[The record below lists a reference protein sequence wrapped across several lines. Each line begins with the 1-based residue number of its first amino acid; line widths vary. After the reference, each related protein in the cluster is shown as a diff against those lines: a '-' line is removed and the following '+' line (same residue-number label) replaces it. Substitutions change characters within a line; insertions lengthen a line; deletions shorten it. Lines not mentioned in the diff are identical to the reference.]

1 MEKQE
6 KIKILY
12 VDDEINNLTGFKAS
26 FRMNYTI
33 MIAVNATDAMQHL
46 SAHPDIRVIFCD
58 QRMPGK
64 TGVQFFEEIRSR
76 YPKPIRILLTG
87 YTDIDSVIDSINLG
101 NVFRYVKKPWADD
114 DILGAINE
122 ANKFYISNS
131 LLAVKNEELQRAYNE
146 LDKFSYSV
154 THDMRGPLLS
164 ILGAI
169 EAAQHMDDIGEIR
182 KMLLMMNDSV
192 RNLDDFVQSIHDY
205 YNLNRG
211 ELEIKE
217 IDFKEM
223 VDEQIKIFNFTYL
236 MSDVRFKTNIIQKEV
251 FRGDSLSIK
260 LILNNLLS
268 NAFKYQR
275 KENQNKQV
283 DLNILVENG
292 LAAID
297 VIDNGVGIAEN
308 YLGDI
313 FNMFFRANTQSVGS
327 GFGLYNV
334 NAAVVKL
341 NGKITVNSE
350 LNKGTHFR
358 VTIQNK

>member
-26 FRMNYTI
+26 FRMNYNI

-46 SAHPDIRVIFCD
+46 SSHPDIRVIFCD

-122 ANKFYISNS
+122 ANKFYVSNS

-164 ILGAI
+164 VLGAI
-169 EAAQHMDDIGEIR
+169 EAAQHMDDITEIR
-182 KMLLMMNDSV
+182 KMLMMMKDSV
-192 RNLDDFVQSIHDY
+192 RNLDDFIQSIHDY

-217 IDFKEM
+217 IDFNEL
-223 VDEQIKIFNFTYL
+223 VEEQIKIFNFTYL
-236 MSDVRFKTNIIQKEV
+236 MSDVTFNTNIIQKET
-251 FRGDSLSIK
+251 FRGDVLSVK
-260 LILNNLLS
+260 
-268 NAFKYQR
+268 
-275 KENQNKQV
+275 
-283 DLNILVENG
+283 LNILVENG
-292 LAAID
+292 HAVID

-313 FNMFFRANTQSVGS
+313 FNMFFRASTQDVGS

-334 NAAVVKL
+334 KAAVTKL
-341 NGKITVNSE
+341 NGKITVDSE
-350 LNKGTHFR
+350 INKGTHFK
-358 VTIQNK
+358 VLVQNK

>member
-1 MEKQE
+1 
-6 KIKILY
+6 
-12 VDDEINNLTGFKAS
+12 
-26 FRMNYTI
+26 

-46 SAHPDIRVIFCD
+46 SSHPDIRVIFCD

-122 ANKFYISNS
+122 ANKFYVSNS

-164 ILGAI
+164 VLGAI
-169 EAAQHMDDIGEIR
+169 EAAQHMDDITEIR
-182 KMLLMMNDSV
+182 KMLMMMKDSV
-192 RNLDDFVQSIHDY
+192 RNLDDFIQSIHDY

-217 IDFKEM
+217 IDFNEL

-236 MSDVRFKTNIIQKEV
+236 MSDVTFNTNIIQKET
-251 FRGDSLSIK
+251 FRGDVLSVK

-275 KENQNKQV
+275 KDNKNKTV
-283 DLNILVENG
+283 NLNILVENG
-292 LAAID
+292 YAVID

-313 FNMFFRANTQSVGS
+313 FNMFFRASTQDVGS

-334 NAAVVKL
+334 KAAVTKL
-341 NGKITVNSE
+341 NGKITVDSE
-350 LNKGTHFR
+350 INKGTHFK
-358 VTIQNK
+358 VLVQNK

>member
-26 FRMNYTI
+26 FRMNYNI

-46 SAHPDIRVIFCD
+46 SSHPDIRVIFCD

-122 ANKFYISNS
+122 ANKFYVSNS

-164 ILGAI
+164 VLGAI
-169 EAAQHMDDIGEIR
+169 EAAQHMDDITEIR
-182 KMLLMMNDSV
+182 KMLLMMKDSV
-192 RNLDDFVQSIHDY
+192 RNLDDFIQSIHDY

-217 IDFKEM
+217 IDFNEL
-223 VDEQIKIFNFTYL
+223 VEEQIKIFNFTYL
-236 MSDVRFKTNIIQKEV
+236 MSDVTFNTNIIQKET
-251 FRGDSLSIK
+251 FRGDVLSVK

-275 KENQNKQV
+275 KDNKNKTV

-292 LAAID
+292 YAVID

-313 FNMFFRANTQSVGS
+313 FNMFFRASTQDVGS

-334 NAAVVKL
+334 KAAVTKL
-341 NGKITVNSE
+341 NGKITVDSE
-350 LNKGTHFR
+350 LNKGTHFK
-358 VTIQNK
+358 VLVQNK

>member
-1 MEKQE
+1 VEKQE

-26 FRMNYTI
+26 FRMNYNI

-46 SAHPDIRVIFCD
+46 SSHPDIRVIFCD

-87 YTDIDSVIDSINLG
+87 FTDIDSVIDSINLG
-101 NVFRYVKKPWADD
+101 NIFRYVKKPWADD

-122 ANKFYISNS
+122 ANKFYVSNS

-164 ILGAI
+164 VLGAI
-169 EAAQHMDDIGEIR
+169 EAAQHMDDITEIR
-182 KMLLMMNDSV
+182 KMLMMMKDSV
-192 RNLDDFVQSIHDY
+192 RNLDDFIQSIHDY

-217 IDFKEM
+217 IDFNEL
-223 VDEQIKIFNFTYL
+223 VEEQIKIFNFTYL
-236 MSDVRFKTNIIQKEV
+236 MSDVAFNTNIIQKET
-251 FRGDSLSIK
+251 FRGDVLSVK

-275 KENQNKQV
+275 KDNKNKTV

-292 LAAID
+292 FAIID
-297 VIDNGVGIAEN
+297 VIDNGVGISEN

-313 FNMFFRANTQSVGS
+313 FNMFFRASTQDVGS

-334 NAAVVKL
+334 KAAVTKL
-341 NGKITVNSE
+341 NGKITVDSE
-350 LNKGTHFR
+350 INKGTHFK
-358 VTIQNK
+358 VLVQNK

>member
-26 FRMNYTI
+26 FRMNYNI

-46 SAHPDIRVIFCD
+46 SSHPDIRVIFCD

-122 ANKFYISNS
+122 ANKFYVSNS

-164 ILGAI
+164 VLGAI
-169 EAAQHMDDIGEIR
+169 EAAQHMDDITEIR
-182 KMLLMMNDSV
+182 KMLLMMKDSV
-192 RNLDDFVQSIHDY
+192 RNLDDFIQSIHDY

-217 IDFKEM
+217 IDFKEL
-223 VDEQIKIFNFTYL
+223 VEEQIKIFNFTYL
-236 MSDVRFKTNIIQKEV
+236 MSDVTFNTNIIQKET
-251 FRGDSLSIK
+251 FRGDVLSVK

-275 KENQNKQV
+275 KDNKNKTV
-283 DLNILVENG
+283 DLNIMVENG
-292 LAAID
+292 YAVID

-313 FNMFFRANTQSVGS
+313 FNMFFRASTQDVGS

-334 NAAVVKL
+334 KAAVTKL
-341 NGKITVNSE
+341 NGKITVDSKI
-350 LNKGTHFR
+350 NKGTHFK
-358 VTIQNK
+358 VLVQNK

>member
-1 MEKQE
+1 VEKQE

-26 FRMNYTI
+26 FRMSYNI
-33 MIAVNATDAMQHL
+33 MIAVNATDAMEHL
-46 SAHPDIRVIFCD
+46 NSHPDIRVIFCD

-87 YTDIDSVIDSINLG
+87 FTDIESVIDSINLG
-101 NVFRYVKKPWADD
+101 NIFRYVKKPWNDD
-114 DILGAINE
+114 DILAAINE
-122 ANKFYISNS
+122 ANKFYVSNS

-169 EAAQHMDDIGEIR
+169 EAAQDVDDIHEIR
-182 KMLLMMNDSV
+182 KMLKLMKNSV
-192 RNLDDFVQSIHDY
+192 RNLDDFIQSIHDY

-211 ELEIKE
+211 ELEIKQ
-217 IDFKEM
+217 IDFKEL
-223 VDEQIKIFNFTYL
+223 VDEQTRIFNFTYL
-236 MSDVRFKTNIIQKEV
+236 VSDVQFKTTISQKEV
-251 FRGDSLSIK
+251 FRGDELSIK

-275 KENQNKQV
+275 KENKAKLV

-292 LAAID
+292 LA
-297 VIDNGVGIAEN
+297 VIEVKDNGVGIAEN

-313 FNMFFRANTQSVGS
+313 FNMFFRASSQEVGS

-334 NAAVVKL
+334 KAAITKL
-341 NGKITVNSE
+341 NGIITVDSVV
-350 LNKGTHFR
+350 NKGTNFK

>member
-26 FRMNYTI
+26 FRMNYNI
-33 MIAVNATDAMQHL
+33 MIAVNATDAMEHL
-46 SAHPDIRVIFCD
+46 NSHPDIRVIFCD

-169 EAAQHMDDIGEIR
+169 EAAQHMDDITEIR

-192 RNLDDFVQSIHDY
+192 RNLDDFIQSIHDY

-223 VDEQIKIFNFTYL
+223 VDEQVKIFNFTYL
-236 MSDVRFKTNIIQKEV
+236 MSDVSFKTNIVQKEV
-251 FRGDSLSIK
+251 FRGDAVSIK

-275 KENQNKQV
+275 KENPEKRV
-283 DLNILVENG
+283 DLSILVENG
-292 LAAID
+292 LASIE
-297 VIDNGVGIAEN
+297 VSDNGVGIAEN
-308 YLGDI
+308 HLGDI
-313 FNMFFRANTQSVGS
+313 FNMFFRASTQNVGS

-350 LNKGTHFR
+350 LNKGTHFM

>member
-1 MEKQE
+1 
-6 KIKILY
+6 
-12 VDDEINNLTGFKAS
+12 
-26 FRMNYTI
+26 MNYNI

-46 SAHPDIRVIFCD
+46 SSHPDIRVIFCD

-87 YTDIDSVIDSINLG
+87 FTDIDSVIDSINLG
-101 NVFRYVKKPWADD
+101 NIFRYVKKPWADD

-122 ANKFYISNS
+122 ANKFYVSNS

-164 ILGAI
+164 VLGAI
-169 EAAQHMDDIGEIR
+169 EAAQHMDDITEIR
-182 KMLLMMNDSV
+182 KMLMMMKDSV
-192 RNLDDFVQSIHDY
+192 RNLDDFIQSIHDY

-217 IDFKEM
+217 IDFNEL
-223 VDEQIKIFNFTYL
+223 VEEQIKIFNFTYL
-236 MSDVRFKTNIIQKEV
+236 MSDVAFNTNIIQKET
-251 FRGDSLSIK
+251 FRGDVLSVK

-275 KENQNKQV
+275 KDNKNKSV
-283 DLNILVENG
+283 ELNILVENG
-292 LAAID
+292 FAVID
-297 VIDNGVGIAEN
+297 VIDNGVGISEN

-313 FNMFFRANTQSVGS
+313 FNMFFRASTQDVGS

-334 NAAVVKL
+334 KAAVTKL
-341 NGKITVNSE
+341 NGKITVDSE
-350 LNKGTHFR
+350 INKGTHFK
-358 VTIQNK
+358 VLVQNK

>member
-1 MEKQE
+1 
-6 KIKILY
+6 
-12 VDDEINNLTGFKAS
+12 
-26 FRMNYTI
+26 

-46 SAHPDIRVIFCD
+46 NSHPDIRVIFCD

-87 YTDIDSVIDSINLG
+87 YSDIDSVIDSINLG
-101 NVFRYVKKPWADD
+101 NVFRYVKKPWNDA

-122 ANKFYISNS
+122 ANKFYVSNS
-131 LLAVKNEELQRAYNE
+131 LLAVQNEELQKAYNE

-169 EAAQHMDDIGEIR
+169 EAAQHMDTISEIR
-182 KMLLMMNDSV
+182 EMLMLMKDSV
-192 RNLDDFVQSIHDY
+192 RNLDDFIQSIHDY

-217 IDFKEM
+217 IDFNEM
-223 VDEQIKIFNFTYL
+223 VNEQTKIFNFTYL
-236 MSDVRFKTNIIQKEV
+236 VSDVKFNTTINQKET
-251 FRGDSLSIK
+251 FRGDELSIK

-275 KENQNKQV
+275 KENKEKLV
-283 DLNILVENG
+283 DLTILVENG
-292 LAAID
+292 MA
-297 VIDNGVGIAEN
+297 VIEVADNGVGIAEN
-308 YLGDI
+308 FLGDI
-313 FNMFFRANTQSVGS
+313 FNMFFRASSHEVGS

-334 NAAVVKL
+334 KAAVTKL
-341 NGKITVNSE
+341 NGKITVDSE
-350 LNKGTHFR
+350 INKGTRFK

>member
-1 MEKQE
+1 
-6 KIKILY
+6 
-12 VDDEINNLTGFKAS
+12 
-26 FRMNYTI
+26 

-46 SAHPDIRVIFCD
+46 NSHPDIRVIFCD

-87 YTDIDSVIDSINLG
+87 YSDIDSVIDSINLG
-101 NVFRYVKKPWADD
+101 NVFRYVKKPWSDA

-122 ANKFYISNS
+122 ANKFYVSNS
-131 LLAVKNEELQRAYNE
+131 LLAVQNEELQKAYNE

-169 EAAQHMDDIGEIR
+169 EAAQHMDDISEIR
-182 KMLLMMNDSV
+182 EMLMLMKDSV
-192 RNLDDFVQSIHDY
+192 RNLDDFIQSIHDY

-211 ELEIKE
+211 ELEIRE
-217 IDFKEM
+217 IDFNEM
-223 VDEQIKIFNFTYL
+223 VNEQTKIFNFTYL
-236 MSDVRFKTNIIQKEV
+236 MSDVKFNTTINQKET
-251 FRGDSLSIK
+251 FRGDELSIK

-275 KENQNKQV
+275 KENKEKMV

-292 LAAID
+292 MA
-297 VIDNGVGIAEN
+297 VIEVADNGVGIAEN
-308 YLGDI
+308 FLGDI
-313 FNMFFRANTQSVGS
+313 FNMFFRASSHEVGS

-334 NAAVVKL
+334 KAAVTKL
-341 NGKITVNSE
+341 NGKITVDSE
-350 LNKGTHFR
+350 INKGTRFK

>member
-1 MEKQE
+1 
-6 KIKILY
+6 
-12 VDDEINNLTGFKAS
+12 
-26 FRMNYTI
+26 

-46 SAHPDIRVIFCD
+46 NSHPDIRVIFCD

-87 YTDIDSVIDSINLG
+87 YSDIDSVIDSINLG
-101 NVFRYVKKPWADD
+101 NVFRYVKKPWNDA

-122 ANKFYISNS
+122 ANKFYVSNS
-131 LLAVKNEELQRAYNE
+131 LLAVQNEELQKAYNE

-169 EAAQHMDDIGEIR
+169 EAAQHMDDISEIR
-182 KMLLMMNDSV
+182 EMLMLMKDSV
-192 RNLDDFVQSIHDY
+192 RNLDDFIQSIHDY

-217 IDFKEM
+217 IDFNEM
-223 VDEQIKIFNFTYL
+223 VNEQTKIFNFTYL
-236 MSDVRFKTNIIQKEV
+236 VSDVTFNTTINQKEI
-251 FRGDSLSIK
+251 FRGDELSIK

-275 KENQNKQV
+275 KENKEKLV

-292 LAAID
+292 MA
-297 VIDNGVGIAEN
+297 VIEVADNGVGIAEN
-308 YLGDI
+308 FLGDI
-313 FNMFFRANTQSVGS
+313 FNMFFRASSHEVGS

-334 NAAVVKL
+334 KAAVTKL
-341 NGKITVNSE
+341 NGKITVDSE
-350 LNKGTHFR
+350 INKGTRFK

>member
-26 FRMNYTI
+26 FRMNYNI

-46 SAHPDIRVIFCD
+46 SSHPDIRVIFCD

-122 ANKFYISNS
+122 ANKFYVSNS

-164 ILGAI
+164 VLGAI
-169 EAAQHMDDIGEIR
+169 EAAQHMDDITEIR
-182 KMLLMMNDSV
+182 KMLMMMKDSV
-192 RNLDDFVQSIHDY
+192 RNLDDFIQSIHDY

-217 IDFKEM
+217 IDFNELAE
-223 VDEQIKIFNFTYL
+223 EQIKIFNFTYL
-236 MSDVRFKTNIIQKEV
+236 MSDVTFNTNIIQKET
-251 FRGDSLSIK
+251 FRGDVLSVK

-275 KENQNKQV
+275 KDNKNKTV

-292 LAAID
+292 YAVID

-313 FNMFFRANTQSVGS
+313 FNMFFRASTQDVGS

-334 NAAVVKL
+334 KAAVTKL
-341 NGKITVNSE
+341 NGKITVDSE
-350 LNKGTHFR
+350 LNKGTHFK
-358 VTIQNK
+358 VLVQNK

>member
-1 MEKQE
+1 
-6 KIKILY
+6 
-12 VDDEINNLTGFKAS
+12 
-26 FRMNYTI
+26 MNYNI
-33 MIAVNATDAMQHL
+33 IVAVNATDALEHL
-46 SAHPDIRVIFCD
+46 SSHPDIRVIFCD

-76 YPKPIRILLTG
+76 FPKPIRILLTG

-101 NVFRYVKKPWADD
+101 HVFRYVKKPWKDA
-114 DILGAINE
+114 DILAAINE

-164 ILGAI
+164 ILGAV
-169 EAAQHMDDIGEIR
+169 EAAEHVDDIDEIR
-182 KMLLMMNDSV
+182 KMLRLMKESV
-192 RNLDDFVQSIHDY
+192 RNLDDFIQSIHDY

-217 IDFKEM
+217 IDFNHLVK
-223 VDEQIKIFNFTYL
+223 EQIKIFNFTYL
-236 MSDVRFKTNIIQKEV
+236 MSDVRFITNIEQRET
-251 FRGDSLSIK
+251 FRGDEISIK

-268 NAFKYQR
+268 NAFKYQKR
-275 KENQNKQV
+275 DNKNKEVELKV
-283 DLNILVENG
+283 LVENG
-292 LAAID
+292 LAQIT
-297 VIDNGVGIAEN
+297 VRDNGVGIAEN
-308 YLGDI
+308 HLGDI
-313 FNMFFRANTQSVGS
+313 FNMFFRASSQEVGS

-334 NAAVVKL
+334 NVAVTKL
-341 NGKITVNSE
+341 NGKISVDSE
-350 LNKGTHFR
+350 LGKGTSFL

>member
-1 MEKQE
+1 
-6 KIKILY
+6 
-12 VDDEINNLTGFKAS
+12 
-26 FRMNYTI
+26 

-46 SAHPDIRVIFCD
+46 SSHPDIRVIFCD

-122 ANKFYISNS
+122 ANKFYVSNS

-164 ILGAI
+164 VLGAI
-169 EAAQHMDDIGEIR
+169 EAAQHMDDITEIR
-182 KMLLMMNDSV
+182 KMLMMMKDSV
-192 RNLDDFVQSIHDY
+192 RNLDDFIQSIHDY

-217 IDFKEM
+217 IDFNEL
-223 VDEQIKIFNFTYL
+223 VEEQIKIFNFTYL
-236 MSDVRFKTNIIQKEV
+236 MSDVTFNTNIIQKET
-251 FRGDSLSIK
+251 FRGDVLSVK

-275 KENQNKQV
+275 KDNKNKTV
-283 DLNILVENG
+283 DLNIMVENG
-292 LAAID
+292 YAVID

-313 FNMFFRANTQSVGS
+313 FNMFFRASTQDVGS

-334 NAAVVKL
+334 KAAVTKL
-341 NGKITVNSE
+341 NGKITVDSE
-350 LNKGTHFR
+350 LNKGTHFK
-358 VTIQNK
+358 VLVQNK

>member
-26 FRMNYTI
+26 FRMNYNI

-46 SAHPDIRVIFCD
+46 SSHPDIRVIFCD

-101 NVFRYVKKPWADD
+101 NVFRYVKKPWTDE

-122 ANKFYISNS
+122 ANKFYVSNS

-169 EAAQHMDDIGEIR
+169 EAAQHMEDITEIR
-182 KMLLMMNDSV
+182 KMLMMMKDSV
-192 RNLDDFVQSIHDY
+192 RNLDDFIQSIHDY

-217 IDFKEM
+217 IDFREM
-223 VDEQIKIFNFTYL
+223 VDEQIEIFNFTYI
-236 MSDVRFKTNIIQKEV
+236 MSDVRFNTNIKQKET
-251 FRGDSLSIK
+251 FRGDALSIK

-268 NAFKYQR
+268 NAFKYQK
-275 KENQNKQV
+275 KENKNKSV

-292 LAAID
+292 VAVID

-313 FNMFFRANTQSVGS
+313 FNMFFRASTQDVGS

-334 NAAVVKL
+334 KAAVTKL
-341 NGKITVNSE
+341 NGKITVDSE
-350 LNKGTHFR
+350 LNKGTHFM

>member
-1 MEKQE
+1 MS
-6 KIKILY
+6 Y
-12 VDDEINNLTGFKAS
+12 N
-26 FRMNYTI
+26 I
-33 MIAVNATDAMQHL
+33 MIAVNATDAMEHL
-46 SAHPDIRVIFCD
+46 NSHPDIRVIFCD

-87 YTDIDSVIDSINLG
+87 FTDIDSVIDSINLG
-101 NVFRYVKKPWADD
+101 NIFRYVKKPWNDD
-114 DILGAINE
+114 DILAAINE
-122 ANKFYISNS
+122 ANKFYVSNS

-169 EAAQHMDDIGEIR
+169 EAAQDVDDIAEIR
-182 KMLLMMNDSV
+182 KMLKLMKNSV
-192 RNLDDFVQSIHDY
+192 LNLDDFIQSIHDY

-211 ELEIKE
+211 ELEIKQ
-217 IDFKEM
+217 IDFKEL
-223 VDEQIKIFNFTYL
+223 VAEQTRIFNFTYL
-236 MSDVRFKTNIIQKEV
+236 VSDVQFKTTISQREV
-251 FRGDSLSIK
+251 FRGDELSIK

-275 KENQNKQV
+275 KENKDKFVN
-283 DLNILVENG
+283 LNILVENG
-292 LAAID
+292 IAIIE

-313 FNMFFRANTQSVGS
+313 FNMFFRASSQEVGS

-334 NAAVVKL
+334 KAAVTKL
-341 NGKITVNSE
+341 NGKISVDSE
-350 LNKGTHFR
+350 INKGSTFK

>member
-26 FRMNYTI
+26 FRLNYNI
-33 MIAVNATDAMQHL
+33 IVAVNATDALEHL
-46 SAHPDIRVIFCD
+46 SSHPDIRVIFCD

-76 YPKPIRILLTG
+76 FPKPIRILLTG
-87 YTDIDSVIDSINLG
+87 YTDIESVIDSINLG
-101 NVFRYVKKPWADD
+101 HVFRYVKKPWKDAD
-114 DILGAINE
+114 IVAAINE
-122 ANKFYISNS
+122 ANKFYVSNS

-164 ILGAI
+164 ILGAV
-169 EAAQHMDDIGEIR
+169 EAAEHMNDIEEIR
-182 KMLLMMNDSV
+182 KMLRLMKESV
-192 RNLDDFVQSIHDY
+192 RNLDDFIQSIHDY

-217 IDFKEM
+217 IDFDQLVK
-223 VDEQIKIFNFTYL
+223 EQIKIFNFTHL
-236 MSDVRFKTNIIQKEV
+236 MSDVRFITNIEQRET
-251 FRGDSLSIK
+251 FRGDEISIK

-268 NAFKYQR
+268 NAFKYQKKDNKH
-275 KENQNKQV
+275 KEV
-283 DLNILVENG
+283 ELRIHVENG
-292 LAAID
+292 LAEIM
-297 VIDNGVGIAEN
+297 VKDNGVGIAEN

-313 FNMFFRANTQSVGS
+313 FNMFFRANSQEVGS

-334 NAAVVKL
+334 NAAVIKL
-341 NGKITVNSE
+341 NGKIDVDSE
-350 LNKGTHFR
+350 IDKGTQFT

>member
-26 FRMNYTI
+26 FRMNYNI

-46 SAHPDIRVIFCD
+46 SSHPDIRVIFCD

-122 ANKFYISNS
+122 ANKFYVSNS

-164 ILGAI
+164 VLGAI
-169 EAAQHMDDIGEIR
+169 EAAQHMDDITEIR
-182 KMLLMMNDSV
+182 KMLMMMKDSV
-192 RNLDDFVQSIHDY
+192 RNLDDFIQSIHDY

-217 IDFKEM
+217 IDFNEL
-223 VDEQIKIFNFTYL
+223 VEEQIKIFNFTYL
-236 MSDVRFKTNIIQKEV
+236 MSDVTFNTNIIQKET
-251 FRGDSLSIK
+251 FRGDVLSVK

-275 KENQNKQV
+275 KDNKNKTV

-292 LAAID
+292 YAVID

-313 FNMFFRANTQSVGS
+313 FNMFFRASTQDVGS

-334 NAAVVKL
+334 KAAVTKL
-341 NGKITVNSE
+341 NGKITVDSE
-350 LNKGTHFR
+350 LNKGTHFK
-358 VTIQNK
+358 VLVQNK

>member
-1 MEKQE
+1 VEKQE

-26 FRMNYTI
+26 FRMNYNI

-46 SAHPDIRVIFCD
+46 SSHPDIRVIFCD

-122 ANKFYISNS
+122 ANKFYVSNS

-164 ILGAI
+164 VLGAI
-169 EAAQHMDDIGEIR
+169 EAAQHMDDIAEIR
-182 KMLLMMNDSV
+182 KMLMMMKDSV
-192 RNLDDFVQSIHDY
+192 RNLDDFIQSIHDY

-217 IDFKEM
+217 IDFNEL
-223 VDEQIKIFNFTYL
+223 VEEQIKIFNFTYL
-236 MSDVRFKTNIIQKEV
+236 MSDVTFNTNIIQKET
-251 FRGDSLSIK
+251 FRGDILSVK

-275 KENQNKQV
+275 KDNKNKTV

-292 LAAID
+292 YAVID

-313 FNMFFRANTQSVGS
+313 FNMFFRASTQDVGS

-334 NAAVVKL
+334 KAAVTKL
-341 NGKITVNSE
+341 NGKITVDSE
-350 LNKGTHFR
+350 INKGTHFK
-358 VTIQNK
+358 VLVQNK

>member
-26 FRMNYTI
+26 FRMSYNI
-33 MIAVNATDAMQHL
+33 MIAVNATDALEHL
-46 SAHPDIRVIFCD
+46 NSQPDIRVIFCD

-87 YTDIDSVIDSINLG
+87 YADVESVIDSINLG
-101 NVFRYVKKPWADD
+101 NVFRYVRKPWKDE
-114 DILGAINE
+114 DILGAIHE

-131 LLAVKNEELQRAYNE
+131 LLAVKNEELQKAYNE

-169 EAAQHMDDIGEIR
+169 EAAQHIDDIAEIR
-182 KMLLMMNDSV
+182 KMLTMMKDSV
-192 RNLDDFVQSIHDY
+192 RNLDDFIKSVHDY

-217 IDFKEM
+217 IDFNEIVK
-223 VDEQIKIFNFTYL
+223 EQIRIFNFTNL
-236 MSDVRFKTNIIQKEV
+236 VSDVEFRTNIEQKET
-251 FRGDSLSIK
+251 FRGDEISIK

-268 NAFKYQR
+268 NAFKYQKR
-275 KENQNKQV
+275 DYTEKLV
-283 DLNILVENG
+283 DLKILVENG
-292 LAAID
+292 RAVLE
-297 VIDNGVGIAEN
+297 VTDNGVGIDKN
-308 YLGDI
+308 YVGDI
-313 FNMFFRANTQSVGS
+313 FNMFFRASAQEVGS

-334 NAAVVKL
+334 KAAVTKL
-341 NGKITVNSE
+341 NGKITVDSE
-350 LNKGTHFR
+350 INKGTSVK

>member
-26 FRMNYTI
+26 FRMNYNI
-33 MIAVNATDAMQHL
+33 MIAVNATDALQHL
-46 SAHPDIRVIFCD
+46 SSHPDIRVIFCD

-122 ANKFYISNS
+122 ANKFYVSNS

-164 ILGAI
+164 VLGAI
-169 EAAQHMDDIGEIR
+169 EAAQHMDDITEIR
-182 KMLLMMNDSV
+182 KMLLMMKDSV
-192 RNLDDFVQSIHDY
+192 RNLDDFIQSIHDY

-217 IDFKEM
+217 IDFNEL
-223 VDEQIKIFNFTYL
+223 VEEQIKIFNFTYL
-236 MSDVRFKTNIIQKEV
+236 MSDVTFNTNIIQKET
-251 FRGDSLSIK
+251 FRGDVLSVK

-275 KENQNKQV
+275 KDNKNKTV

-292 LAAID
+292 YAAID

-313 FNMFFRANTQSVGS
+313 FNMFFRASTQDVGS

-334 NAAVVKL
+334 KAAVTKL
-341 NGKITVNSE
+341 NGKITVDSE
-350 LNKGTHFR
+350 INKGTHFK
-358 VTIQNK
+358 VLVQNK

>member
-1 MEKQE
+1 
-6 KIKILY
+6 
-12 VDDEINNLTGFKAS
+12 
-26 FRMNYTI
+26 

-46 SAHPDIRVIFCD
+46 SSHPDIRVIFCD

-122 ANKFYISNS
+122 ANKFYVSNS

-164 ILGAI
+164 VLGAI
-169 EAAQHMDDIGEIR
+169 EAAQHMDDITEIR
-182 KMLLMMNDSV
+182 KMLMMMKDSV
-192 RNLDDFVQSIHDY
+192 RNLDDFIQSIHDY

-217 IDFKEM
+217 IDFSEL
-223 VDEQIKIFNFTYL
+223 VEEQIKIFNFTYL
-236 MSDVRFKTNIIQKEV
+236 MSDVTFNTNIIQKET
-251 FRGDSLSIK
+251 FRGDVLSVK

-275 KENQNKQV
+275 KDNKDKTV

-292 LAAID
+292 HAVID

-313 FNMFFRANTQSVGS
+313 FNMFFRASTQDVGS

-334 NAAVVKL
+334 KAAVTKL
-341 NGKITVNSE
+341 NGKITVDSE
-350 LNKGTHFR
+350 INKGTHFK
-358 VTIQNK
+358 VLVQNK

>member
-1 MEKQE
+1 
-6 KIKILY
+6 
-12 VDDEINNLTGFKAS
+12 
-26 FRMNYTI
+26 
-33 MIAVNATDAMQHL
+33 MIAVNATDAMEHL
-46 SAHPDIRVIFCD
+46 NSHPDIRVIFCD

-87 YTDIDSVIDSINLG
+87 YADIESVIDSINLG
-101 NVFRYVKKPWADD
+101 NVFRYVKKPWNER
-114 DILGAINE
+114 DILAAINE

-131 LLAVKNEELQRAYNE
+131 LLAVKNEELQKAYNE

-169 EAAQHMDDIGEIR
+169 EAAQHLDEMAEIR
-182 KMLLMMNDSV
+182 KMLMMMKQSV
-192 RNLDDFVQSIHDY
+192 ENLDVFIQSIHDY

-211 ELEIKE
+211 ELEIKK
-217 IDFKEM
+217 IDFNEI
-223 VDEQIKIFNFTYL
+223 VNEQTKIFNFTNL
-236 MSDVRFKTNIIQKEV
+236 TSNVRFNTAISQKEP
-251 FRGDSLSIK
+251 FRGDELSIK

-275 KENQNKQV
+275 TDSIEKIV
-283 DLNILVENG
+283 DLNIRVENG
-292 LAAID
+292 QALIE
-297 VIDNGVGIAEN
+297 VSDNGLGIAEN
-308 YLGDI
+308 HLGDI
-313 FNMFFRANTQSVGS
+313 YNMFFRASSQNVGS

-334 NAAVVKL
+334 KAAVTKL
-341 NGKITVNSE
+341 NGKITVDSE
-350 LNKGTHFR
+350 INKGTHFK

>member
-1 MEKQE
+1 VEKQE

-26 FRMNYTI
+26 FRMNYNI

-46 SAHPDIRVIFCD
+46 SSHPDIRVIFCD

-87 YTDIDSVIDSINLG
+87 FTDVDSVIDSINLG
-101 NVFRYVKKPWADD
+101 NIFRYVKKPWTDD

-122 ANKFYISNS
+122 ANKFYVSNS

-164 ILGAI
+164 VLGAI
-169 EAAQHMDDIGEIR
+169 EAAQHMDDITEIR
-182 KMLLMMNDSV
+182 KMLMMMQDSV
-192 RNLDDFVQSIHDY
+192 RNLDDFIQSIHDY

-217 IDFKEM
+217 IDFNEL
-223 VDEQIKIFNFTYL
+223 VEEQIKIFNFTYL
-236 MSDVRFKTNIIQKEV
+236 MSDVAFNTNIIQKET
-251 FRGDSLSIK
+251 FRGDILSVK

-275 KENQNKQV
+275 KDNKNKTV

-292 LAAID
+292 FATID
-297 VIDNGVGIAEN
+297 VIDNGVGISEN

-313 FNMFFRANTQSVGS
+313 FNMFFRASTQDVGS

-334 NAAVVKL
+334 KAAVTKL
-341 NGKITVNSE
+341 NGKITVDSVI
-350 LNKGTHFR
+350 NKGTHFK
-358 VTIQNK
+358 VLVQNK

>member
-1 MEKQE
+1 
-6 KIKILY
+6 

-26 FRMNYTI
+26 FRMNYNI
-33 MIAVNATDAMQHL
+33 MIAVNAIDAMEHL
-46 SAHPDIRVIFCD
+46 NSHPDIRVIFCD

-87 YTDIDSVIDSINLG
+87 FTDIDSVIDSINLG
-101 NVFRYVKKPWADD
+101 NIFKYVKKPWNDG
-114 DILGAINE
+114 DILAAINE
-122 ANKFYISNS
+122 ANKFYVSNS

-169 EAAQHMDDIGEIR
+169 EAAQELDDINELR
-182 KMLLMMNDSV
+182 KMLKLMKDSV
-192 RNLDDFVQSIHDY
+192 WNLDNFIQSIHDY

-211 ELEIKE
+211 ELEIKQV
-217 IDFKEM
+217 DFKEI
-223 VDEQIKIFNFTYL
+223 VDEQTRIFNFTYL
-236 MSDVRFKTNIIQKEV
+236 VSDVQFKTTINQREV
-251 FRGDSLSIK
+251 FRGDELSIK

-275 KENQNKQV
+275 KENKDKSV

-292 LAAID
+292 IAIIE
-297 VIDNGVGIAEN
+297 VKDNGVGIAEN

-313 FNMFFRANTQSVGS
+313 FNMFFRASSQEVGS

-334 NAAVVKL
+334 KAAITKL
-341 NGKITVNSE
+341 NGIITVDSVV
-350 LNKGTHFR
+350 NKGTTFK

>member
-26 FRMNYTI
+26 FRMNYNI

-46 SAHPDIRVIFCD
+46 SSHPDIRVIFCD

-122 ANKFYISNS
+122 ANKFYVSNS

-164 ILGAI
+164 VLGAI
-169 EAAQHMDDIGEIR
+169 EAAQHMDDITEIR
-182 KMLLMMNDSV
+182 KMLMMMKDSV
-192 RNLDDFVQSIHDY
+192 RNLDDFIQSIHDY

-217 IDFKEM
+217 IDFNEL
-223 VDEQIKIFNFTYL
+223 VEEQIKIFNFTYL
-236 MSDVRFKTNIIQKEV
+236 MSDVTFNTNIIQKET
-251 FRGDSLSIK
+251 FRGDVLSVK

-275 KENQNKQV
+275 KDNKNKTV

-292 LAAID
+292 YAEID

-313 FNMFFRANTQSVGS
+313 FNMFFRASTQDVGS

-334 NAAVVKL
+334 KAAVTKL
-341 NGKITVNSE
+341 NGKITVDSE
-350 LNKGTHFR
+350 INKGTHFK
-358 VTIQNK
+358 VLVQNK

>member
-26 FRMNYTI
+26 FRMNYNI

-46 SAHPDIRVIFCD
+46 SSHPDIRVIFCD

-101 NVFRYVKKPWADD
+101 NVFRYVKKPWTDD

-122 ANKFYISNS
+122 ANKFYVSNS

-164 ILGAI
+164 VLGAI
-169 EAAQHMDDIGEIR
+169 EAAQHMDDITEIR
-182 KMLLMMNDSV
+182 KMLMMMKDSV
-192 RNLDDFVQSIHDY
+192 RNLDDFIQSIHDY

-217 IDFKEM
+217 IDFNEL
-223 VDEQIKIFNFTYL
+223 VEEQIKIFNFTYL
-236 MSDVRFKTNIIQKEV
+236 MSDVTFNTNIIQKET
-251 FRGDSLSIK
+251 FRGDVLSVK

-275 KENQNKQV
+275 KDNKNKTV
-283 DLNILVENG
+283 DLNIMVENG
-292 LAAID
+292 YAIID

-313 FNMFFRANTQSVGS
+313 FNMFFRASTQDVGS

-334 NAAVVKL
+334 KAAVTKL
-341 NGKITVNSE
+341 NGKITVDSE
-350 LNKGTHFR
+350 INKGTHFK
-358 VTIQNK
+358 VLVQNK

>member
-26 FRMNYTI
+26 FRMNYNI

-46 SAHPDIRVIFCD
+46 SSHPDIRVIFCD

-122 ANKFYISNS
+122 ANKFYVSNS

-164 ILGAI
+164 VLGAI
-169 EAAQHMDDIGEIR
+169 EAAQHMDDITEIR
-182 KMLLMMNDSV
+182 KMLMMMKDSV
-192 RNLDDFVQSIHDY
+192 RNLDDFIQSIHDY

-211 ELEIKE
+211 DLEIKE
-217 IDFKEM
+217 IDFNEL

-236 MSDVRFKTNIIQKEV
+236 MSDVTFNTKIIQKET
-251 FRGDSLSIK
+251 FRGDILSVK

-268 NAFKYQR
+268 NAFKYQ
-275 KENQNKQV
+275 KKDNKNKIV

-292 LAAID
+292 YAVID

-313 FNMFFRANTQSVGS
+313 FNMFFRASTQDVGS

-334 NAAVVKL
+334 KAAVTKL
-341 NGKITVNSE
+341 NGKITVDSE
-350 LNKGTHFR
+350 VNKGTHFK
-358 VTIQNK
+358 VLVQNK

>member
-12 VDDEINNLTGFKAS
+12 IDDEINNLTGFKAS
-26 FRMNYTI
+26 FRMHYNI

-46 SAHPDIRVIFCD
+46 SSHPDIRVIFCD

-64 TGVQFFEEIRSR
+64 TGVQFFEEIRTR

-87 YTDIDSVIDSINLG
+87 YSDIDTVIDSINLG
-101 NVFRYVKKPWADD
+101 NVFRYVKKPWNDP
-114 DILGAINE
+114 DILTAINE
-122 ANKFYISNS
+122 ANRFYISNS
-131 LLAVKNEELQRAYNE
+131 LLATTNEELRKAYNE

-182 KMLLMMNDSV
+182 KMLYMMKDSIQ
-192 RNLDDFVQSIHDY
+192 NLDDFIQSIHGY
-205 YNLNRG
+205 FNLNRG

-217 IDFKEM
+217 INFKEI
-223 VDEQIKIFNFTYL
+223 VEEQISIFNFTSVI
-236 MSDVRFKTNIIQKEV
+236 SDINFKSKIEQHEI
-251 FRGDSLSIK
+251 FRGDELSIK

-268 NAFKYQR
+268 NAFKYQK
-275 KENQNKQV
+275 KENKNKAV
-283 DLNILVENG
+283 DLTILAENG
-292 LAAID
+292 KAFIE
-297 VIDNGVGIAEN
+297 VRDNGVGIAEN
-308 YLGDI
+308 HIGDI
-313 FNMFFRANTQSVGS
+313 FNMFYRASSHEVGS

-334 NAAVVKL
+334 KAALSKL
-341 NGKITVNSE
+341 NGKVDVTSE
-350 LNKGTHFR
+350 VNKGTSFK
-358 VTIQNK
+358 VIIENK

>member
-26 FRMNYTI
+26 FRMNYNI

-46 SAHPDIRVIFCD
+46 SSHPDIRVIFCD

-122 ANKFYISNS
+122 ANKFYVSNS

-164 ILGAI
+164 VLGAI
-169 EAAQHMDDIGEIR
+169 DAAQHMDDITEIR
-182 KMLLMMNDSV
+182 KMLLMMQDSV
-192 RNLDDFVQSIHDY
+192 KNLDDFIQSIHDY

-217 IDFKEM
+217 IDFKEL
-223 VDEQIKIFNFTYL
+223 VEEQIKIFNFTYL
-236 MSDVRFKTNIIQKEV
+236 MSDVRFNTNIIQKEI
-251 FRGDSLSIK
+251 FRGDVLSIK

-275 KENQNKQV
+275 KDNPNKTV

-292 LAAID
+292 HAVID
-297 VIDNGVGIAEN
+297 VIDNGVGIAES

-313 FNMFFRANTQSVGS
+313 FNMFFRASTQEVGS

-334 NAAVVKL
+334 KAAVTKL
-341 NGKITVNSE
+341 NGKITVDSE
-350 LNKGTHFR
+350 INKGTHFK
-358 VTIQNK
+358 VLVQNK